1 VDGFIVPQP
10 APECKVPAD
19 KKHCWSP
26 KTFAL
31 QKHDRM
37 HKKQEKDYGKAFL
50 LPAGKSG
57 IIGLP

>member
-10 APECKVPAD
+10 APECKVPAGKNHD
-19 KKHCWSP
+19 RFL
-26 KTFAL
+26 KTFPT
-31 QKHDRM
+31 QKHGRM
-37 HKKQEKDYGKAFL
+37 HKKQKKDYGKAFL